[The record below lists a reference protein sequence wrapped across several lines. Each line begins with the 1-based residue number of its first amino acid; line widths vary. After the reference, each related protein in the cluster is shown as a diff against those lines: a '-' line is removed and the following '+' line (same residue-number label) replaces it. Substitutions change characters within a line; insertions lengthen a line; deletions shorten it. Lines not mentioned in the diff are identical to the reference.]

1 MKSNL
6 FSVIIT
12 SHNLDEIQSICSEII
27 LLKSGEIDSHG
38 NLEFLLQKNKYS
50 SLEEFFLGQG

>member
-1 MKSNL
+1 MYL
-6 FSVIIT
+6 VQLI

-27 LLKSGEIDSHG
+27 LLKSGEIDSKG
-38 NLEFLLQKNKYS
+38 NLDFLLEKNNYS